1 MIVQCLVEGIA
12 PSPNFWVFWL
22 KKVTAWITS
31 KRFNIM
37 DANWRCAFFHILIV
51 ISCHPELLFL
61 SLLVKLW
68 AGIASWSRRRS
79 VGIVDHSQP
88 MWKSVRVVLLLT
100 SVIEDV
106 SAWVGDFTKLIARNQ
121 RRSPVQPLDLKLSLS
136 INHFSF
142 VSYVLLCWCLLF
154 RLLLSGFRRDSLC
167 NSLRCFVKRC

>member
-12 PSPNFWVFWL
+12 PSPSFWVFWL
-22 KKVTAWITS
+22 KKVTTWITS

-61 SLLVKLW
+61 SLLVTLS

-100 SVIEDV
+100 SVIEDA

-121 RRSPVQPLDLKLSLS
+121 RRSLVQLLEINLVLSFINKSFIICEFGWYS
-136 INHFSF
+136 ISFSF
-142 VSYVLLCWCLLF
+142 CFCPVFVAILCAIRCDVLA
-154 RLLLSGFRRDSLC
+154 
-167 NSLRCFVKRC
+167 